1 MKPTNEE
8 MLEVVNALN
17 TFSKTTDIPY
27 EKFASAIEALLIE
40 IENSGQRVCFDCW
53 GYYFN

>member
-1 MKPTNEE
+1 